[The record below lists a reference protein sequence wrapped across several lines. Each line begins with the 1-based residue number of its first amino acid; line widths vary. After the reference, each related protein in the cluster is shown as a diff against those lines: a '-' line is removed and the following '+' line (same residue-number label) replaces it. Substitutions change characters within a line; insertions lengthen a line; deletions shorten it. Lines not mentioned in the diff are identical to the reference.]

1 MDQFANTL
9 IGVLTS
15 ISILV
20 LISIGLAVIF
30 GMMGIINF
38 AHGTFLML
46 GAFFTVTAVRAGL
59 DFWPAAVLATLAMG
73 AFGLIVERLL
83 IRHLYGRL
91 EATMLATFGLAL
103 ILEQAAVLIW
113 GTSST
118 GISTPLSSFRIGRF
132 SFSEYEVSLIAI
144 AALLLVVAY
153 LVFTRTR
160 FGIMARATTQ
170 NPEMASALG
179 INARGINMG
188 TFAFGAALAG
198 AGGAALAPIT
208 AVSPSMGAGYIA
220 DAFMTV
226 VVGGPAVVTGTSIS
240 AGLLGSVQRLV
251 SEHSSVVL
259 GAVSVLVLAI
269 AILRIMPEGISGRLR
284 RTL

>member
-1 MDQFANTL
+1 MDQFADTL

-46 GAFFTVTAVRAGL
+46 GAFFTVTAVRSGL
-59 DFWPAAVLATLAMG
+59 GFWPAAVIATLAMG
-73 AFGLIVERLL
+73 AFGLVVERLL

-103 ILEQAAVLIW
+103 ILEQVAVLIW

-179 INARGINMG
+179 INAHGVNMG

-208 AVSPSMGAGYIA
+208 AVSASMGSGYIA
-220 DAFMTV
+220 NAFMTV
-226 VVGGPAVVTGTSIS
+226 VVGGPAIVTGTSIS

-251 SEHSSVVL
+251 SGETSLVL
-259 GAVSVLVLAI
+259 GAVSLLVLAI
-269 AILRIMPEGISGRLR
+269 VILRVMPEGISGRLR
-284 RTL
+284 RSL

>member
-1 MDQFANTL
+1 MDQLADTL

-59 DFWPAAVLATLAMG
+59 GFWPAAVIATLAMG
-73 AFGLIVERLL
+73 AFGLVVERLL

-103 ILEQAAVLIW
+103 ILEQVAVLIW

-144 AALLLVVAY
+144 ALLLLVVAY

-179 INARGINMG
+179 INAHGVNMG

-208 AVSPSMGAGYIA
+208 AVSASMGSGYIA
-220 DAFMTV
+220 NAFMTV
-226 VVGGPAVVTGTSIS
+226 VVGGPAIVTGTSIS

-251 SEHSSVVL
+251 SGETSLVL
-259 GAVSVLVLAI
+259 GAVSLLVLAI
-269 AILRIMPEGISGRLR
+269 VILRVMPEGISGRLR
-284 RTL
+284 RSL

>member
-1 MDQFANTL
+1 MDQLANTL
-9 IGVLTS
+9 LGILTS
-15 ISILV
+15 VSILV
-20 LISIGLAVIF
+20 LISVGLAVIF

-46 GAFFTVTAVRAGL
+46 GAFFTVTAVRTGL
-59 DFWPAAVLATLAMG
+59 DFWPAAVIATLAMG
-73 AFGLIVERLL
+73 VFGLIVERAL

-103 ILEQAAVLIW
+103 ILEQSAVLIW
-113 GTSST
+113 GASST

-132 SFSEYEVSLIAI
+132 SFSEYEVALTAI
-144 AALLLVVAY
+144 ALLLLVVVY

-170 NPEMASALG
+170 NPEMASTLG
-179 INARGINMG
+179 INARGVNMG

-208 AVSPSMGAGYIA
+208 SVSPSMGNGYIA

-226 VVGGPAVVTGTSIS
+226 VVGGAGVVTGTTIS
-240 AGLLGSVQRLV
+240 AGLLGSVKHLV
-251 SEHSSVVL
+251 SERTSVVL
-259 GAVSVLVLAI
+259 GALALLVLAI
-269 AILRIMPEGISGRLR
+269 AILRVMPEGISGRLR

>member
-1 MDQFANTL
+1 
-9 IGVLTS
+9 
-15 ISILV
+15 
-20 LISIGLAVIF
+20 VI
-30 GMMGIINF
+30 
-38 AHGTFLML
+38 
-46 GAFFTVTAVRAGL
+46 
-59 DFWPAAVLATLAMG
+59 ATLAMG
-73 AFGLIVERLL
+73 AFGLAVERLL

-132 SFSEYEVSLIAI
+132 SFSEYEVALTAI
-144 AALLLVVAY
+144 ALLLLVVVY

-170 NPEMASALG
+170 NPEMASTLG
-179 INARGINMG
+179 INARGVNMG

-208 AVSPSMGAGYIA
+208 SVSPSMGNGYIA

-226 VVGGPAVVTGTSIS
+226 VVGGAGVVTGTTIS
-240 AGLLGSVQRLV
+240 AGLLGSVKHLV
-251 SEHSSVVL
+251 SERTSVVL
-259 GAVSVLVLAI
+259 GALALLVLAI
-269 AILRIMPEGISGRLR
+269 AILRVMPEGISGRLR

>member
-1 MDQFANTL
+1 MDQLVNTL
-9 IGVLTS
+9 LGLLTS
-15 ISILV
+15 VSILV

-59 DFWPAAVLATLAMG
+59 NFWPAAVIATLAMG
-73 AFGLIVERLL
+73 AVGLVVERLL

-118 GISTPLSSFRIGRF
+118 GISTPLSSFRVGRY
-132 SFSEYEVSLIAI
+132 SFSEYEIALIGMAL
-144 AALLLVVAY
+144 LLLVVAY

-160 FGIMARATTQ
+160 FGIMARATNQ
-170 NPEMASALG
+170 NSEMASALG
-179 INARGINMG
+179 INARGINAG

-220 DAFMTV
+220 NAFMTV
-226 VVGGPAVVTGTSIS
+226 VVGGPAVVTGTSLS
-240 AGLLGSVQRLV
+240 AVLLGSVEHIV
-251 SEHSSVVL
+251 SDRTSVVL
-259 GAVSVLVLAI
+259 GAVALLTVAI
-269 AILRIMPEGISGRLR
+269 VILRIMPEGISGRLR

>member
-1 MDQFANTL
+1 MDQLINTL
-9 IGVLTS
+9 LGILISV
-15 ISILV
+15 SILV

-30 GMMGIINF
+30 GMMKIINF

-73 AFGLIVERLL
+73 AVGLVIERLL

-113 GTSST
+113 GASST
-118 GISTPLSSFRIGRF
+118 GISAPLSNFRIGRF

-144 AALLLVVAY
+144 AALLLVLTY
-153 LVFTRTR
+153 LLFTRTR

-188 TFAFGAALAG
+188 TFACGAALAG
-198 AGGAALAPIT
+198 AGGAALAPIV
-208 AVSPSMGAGYIA
+208 AVSPSMGSAYIA
-220 DAFMTV
+220 NAFMTV
-226 VVGGPAVVTGTSIS
+226 VVGGPAIVTGTSIS
-240 AGLLGSVQRLV
+240 AALLGSVQHVV
-251 SEHSSVVL
+251 SDRTSIVL
-259 GAVSVLVLAI
+259 GALALLVLAI
-269 AILRIMPEGISGRLR
+269 TILRFMPEGISGRLR

>member
-1 MDQFANTL
+1 MDQLVNTL
-9 IGVLTS
+9 LGIMTS
-15 ISILV
+15 VSILV

-46 GAFFTVTAVRAGL
+46 GAFFTVTAVRTGL
-59 DFWPAAVLATLAMG
+59 NFWPAAVLATLAMG
-73 AFGLIVERLL
+73 VFGLFVERVL

-118 GISTPLSSFRIGRF
+118 GISTPLSNFRIGDY
-132 SFSEYEVSLIAI
+132 SFSEYEISLIAI
-144 AALLLVVAY
+144 AALLLLITY

-160 FGIMARATTQ
+160 FGIMARATNQ
-170 NPEMASALG
+170 NSEMASALG
-179 INARGINMG
+179 INARGINSG
-188 TFAFGAALAG
+188 TFACGAALAG
-198 AGGAALAPIT
+198 AGGAALAPIV
-208 AVSPSMGAGYIA
+208 AVSPSMGSAYIA
-220 DAFMTV
+220 NAFMTV
-226 VVGGPAVVTGTSIS
+226 VVGGPAVVTGTSVS
-240 AGLLGSVQRLV
+240 AALLGTVQRLV
-251 SEHSSVVL
+251 SDRTSVVL
-259 GAVSVLVLAI
+259 GAVALLVLAI
-269 AILRIMPEGISGRLR
+269 VILRVMPEGISGRLR

>member
-9 IGVLTS
+9 LGVLAS

-59 DFWPAAVLATLAMG
+59 GFWPAAVIATLAMG
-73 AFGLIVERLL
+73 ALGLIVERLL

-144 AALLLVVAY
+144 AALLLLVAY

-160 FGIMARATTQ
+160 FGVMARATTQ

-179 INARGINMG
+179 INARGINMV

-226 VVGGPAVVTGTSIS
+226 VVGGPAIVTGTALSS
-240 AGLLGSVQRLV
+240 TLLGSVQRVV
-251 SEHSSVVL
+251 SEQTSLVL
-259 GAVSVLVLAI
+259 GAVALLVLAI
-269 AILRIMPEGISGRLR
+269 VILRIMPEGISGRLR

>member
-9 IGVLTS
+9 LGVLTS

-30 GMMGIINF
+30 GMMRIINF

-59 DFWPAAVLATLAMG
+59 GFWPAAVIATLGMG
-73 AFGLIVERLL
+73 AVGLIVERVL

-103 ILEQAAVLIW
+103 ILEQVAVLIW

-179 INARGINMG
+179 INAHGINMG

-220 DAFMTV
+220 NAFMTV
-226 VVGGPAVVTGTSIS
+226 VVGGPAIVTGTSLS
-240 AGLLGSVQRLV
+240 ATLLGSVQRLV
-251 SEHSSVVL
+251 SGETSLVL
-259 GAVSVLVLAI
+259 GAVSLLVLAI
-269 AILRIMPEGISGRLR
+269 VILRIMPEGISGRLR